1 MKKTMFM
8 VALLGCGL
16 VSARSQSVLTFAEYM
31 RNVRECNVGY
41 LAEKYNVDIAAASA
55 KAARVM
61 PDPELSVGYNNNQN
75 WNLQMGYGWE
85 VGLSYDLELGGKR
98 RARMMLARSETELAD
113 ALLEDYFR
121 NLRADAAIA
130 YLGALREQ
138 SLLGVQ
144 RASCLQ
150 MDSLARADSIRFRLG
165 AISEVDAR
173 QSRLEAG
180 TLQLE
185 LYSRRGDLQDA
196 LLQLLV
202 MQGSR
207 EMTLPDSVAGSLG
220 RFRRDLTL
228 PALLA
233 SALDRRA
240 DLKAALKSQDI
251 SQSNLRLARANR
263 AIDLGLNIGGV
274 YSSQVRNDI
283 APAPAFKGI
292 TAGISVPLK
301 FSGLN
306 RGEVTAAG
314 LSARQSDMQYEAAE
328 LQIRAEVTQAFNKY
342 TLACSLVDHF
352 DRGLLGEAAVI
363 LQKKIYSYRRGET
376 GILEVLNA
384 RRTWNEVQTGY
395 LETLFDCAGALVE
408 LQRAAA
414 IWDIEL

>member
-1 MKKTMFM
+1 M